1 MTTDSAFDDK
11 ALQASIKSLKTMLTQ
26 VLKSQANPKIMAMV
40 EQLQKQFAALQR
52 DDTPTKRKQLM
63 DTLKGLPAD
72 TLTEVIRAF
81 SLYFSLL
88 NIAEEATNLRNR
100 RKDIENNKHFW
111 PGSFHDTLQQFQQ
124 QGVTVDDLQTLLN
137 ELHYLP
143 VMTAH
148 PTEAKRRTVRSALRK
163 IFVSYEQLD
172 DQRLKG
178 YYREQALESLHSQIQ
193 LLWKTDEV
201 GLVLLPA
208 VAV

>member
-26 VLKSQANPKIMAMV
+26 VLKSQANPKIMATV

-100 RKDIENNKHFW
+100 RKDIENNKHFS
-111 PGSFHDTLQQFQQ
+111 PRFF
-124 QGVTVDDLQTLLN
+124 
-137 ELHYLP
+137 P
-143 VMTAH
+143 
-148 PTEAKRRTVRSALRK
+148 
-163 IFVSYEQLD
+163 
-172 DQRLKG
+172 
-178 YYREQALESLHSQIQ
+178 
-193 LLWKTDEV
+193 
-201 GLVLLPA
+201 
-208 VAV
+208 